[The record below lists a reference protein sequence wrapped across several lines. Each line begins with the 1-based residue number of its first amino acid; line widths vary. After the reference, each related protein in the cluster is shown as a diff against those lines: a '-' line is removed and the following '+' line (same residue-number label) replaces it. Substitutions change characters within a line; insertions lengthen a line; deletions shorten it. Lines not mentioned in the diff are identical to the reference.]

1 VRPWNWLHN
10 VAVPVV
16 LAVVEATWASL
27 CLSAIVNGSGR
38 FHMDLPYLAF
48 ALPAAAAACLVGLLA
63 RPSWRWWQRG
73 VVSAPLVGLG
83 AALTAG
89 LVSELSVPGTFA
101 AVALHP
107 WTVTGR
113 IPSDTAAI
121 AWLVAALTWS
131 RGTWLGARP
140 ITFAHAAWSV
150 TLGVLAFVGLF
161 LVLAADHDQAAPLA
175 TPLAA
180 VLFIVFFAGAIAVL
194 ALVRE
199 RDVEVEAQGRSATRP
214 SGAWLTVLA
223 IPLLGVAA
231 VALVVALLV
240 GPLAPLVGRAVERA
254 ALGIGAAIAW
264 LVRSIGDLF
273 PKSHPTPTTTTV
285 RGGPTGGFRPA
296 PKRLPAAPVHV
307 PVWIG
312 EVIALVVVGGG
323 LVLLVRWLAPRLAR
337 RRTATPMVDEDRDT
351 VFTWTHLW
359 EQVLALLRRLLTRRR
374 RRSLGTHEPGEPGA
388 TLAGSDQAGIRAQ
401 YRRLLAAARR
411 SEIGRAPSETTRE
424 FEHRLAGSVVPD
436 GAAGELDQLTRLYDR
451 VRYGDVP
458 DTAEER
464 AVARRDVDELVD
476 VLRRHAAL
484 EPEALEP
491 GQPEAK
497 PQMSV

>member
-16 LAVVEATWASL
+16 LAAVEATWASL

-48 ALPAAAAACLVGLLA
+48 ALPAAGAACLLGLSG

-73 VVSAPLVGLG
+73 VVSAPLVVLG

-121 AWLVAALTWS
+121 AWLVAALTWL

-150 TLGVLAFVGLF
+150 TLGVLAFVVLF
-161 LVLAADHDQAAPLA
+161 LVLAADHDQAAHLA

-240 GPLAPLVGRAVERA
+240 GPLAPLVGRAVKRA
-254 ALGIGAAIAW
+254 ALAIGAAVAW
-264 LVRSIGDLF
+264 LARAIGDLF
-273 PKSHPTPTTTTV
+273 PKSHPRSTITKA
-285 RGGPTGGFRPA
+285 RGAPTGGPRPA
-296 PKRLPAAPVHV
+296 PKRPPSAPVHV

-312 EVIALVVVGGG
+312 EVVAVVVIVVL

-337 RRTATPMVDEDRDT
+337 RRTATPVVDEERDT
-351 VFTWTHLW
+351 VFSWAHLRD
-359 EQVLALLRRLLTRRR
+359 QVLALFRRLFARR
-374 RRSLGTHEPGEPGA
+374 RRSFGADAPGEPVV

-424 FEHRLAGSVVPD
+424 FEHRLASSVVPD

-451 VRYGDVP
+451 VRYGEVP
-458 DTAEER
+458 GTTEER
-464 AVARRDVDELVD
+464 AIARRDVDELVE
-476 VLRRHAAL
+476 VFRRHAV
-484 EPEALEP
+484 PEP
-491 GQPEAK
+491 GGPSAR
-497 PQMSV
+497 PARPVRG

>member
-1 VRPWNWLHN
+1 MRPWNWLHN
-10 VAVPVV
+10 VAVPVA

-48 ALPAAAAACLVGLLA
+48 ALPAATAACLVGLSGRL
-63 RPSWRWWQRG
+63 SWRWWQRSIA
-73 VVSAPLVGLG
+73 VAPLVVLG

-89 LVSELSVPGTFA
+89 LVSELSVPGSFA

-107 WTVTGR
+107 WTVVGR
-113 IPSDTAAI
+113 VPSETAAI
-121 AWLVAALTWS
+121 AWLVAALTWL

-150 TLGVLAFVGLF
+150 SLGVLAFVVLF
-161 LVLAADHDQAAPLA
+161 LVLAADHHPAAHLA

-180 VLFIVFFAGAIAVL
+180 VLFIVFFAGSIAVL

-199 RDVEVEAQGRSATRP
+199 RDVEVEAQGRSNSRP

-254 ALGIGAAIAW
+254 ALAIGAAIAW
-264 LVRSIGDLF
+264 LVRAIGDLF

-307 PVWIG
+307 PAWIG
-312 EVIALVVVGGG
+312 VVVALVVVIGG
-323 LVLLVRWLAPRLAR
+323 VILLVRWLAPRLAR
-337 RRTATPMVDEDRDT
+337 RRTATPVIDEERDS
-351 VFTWTHLW
+351 VFTWAHLRD
-359 EQVLALLRRLLTRRR
+359 QVLAMLRRLFTRRR
-374 RRSLGTHEPGEPGA
+374 RSISADEPREPVV
-388 TLAGSDQAGIRAQ
+388 TLAGSDEAGIRAQ
-401 YRRLLAAARR
+401 YRRLLVAARQR
-411 SEIGRAPSETTRE
+411 EIGRAPSETTRE
-424 FEHRLAGSVVPD
+424 FERRLVSAVGPA

-451 VRYGDVP
+451 VRYGDLP

-464 AVARRDVDELVD
+464 AVARRDVDELVE
-476 VLRRHAAL
+476 VVRRHTAP
-484 EPEALEP
+484 EPEVLQP
-491 GQPEAK
+491 GTRP
-497 PQMSV
+497 

>member
-1 VRPWNWLHN
+1 VGPWNWLHN
-10 VAVPVV
+10 VAVPVA

-48 ALPAAAAACLVGLLA
+48 ALPAATAACLVGLSGRL
-63 RPSWRWWQRG
+63 SWRWWPR
-73 VVSAPLVGLG
+73 SIALAPLVVLG

-113 IPSDTAAI
+113 VPSDTAAI
-121 AWLVAALTWS
+121 AWLVAALTWF

-150 TLGVLAFVGLF
+150 TLGVLAFVVLF
-161 LVLAADHDQAAPLA
+161 LVLAADHHPTAHLA

-199 RDVEVEAQGRSATRP
+199 RDVEVEAQGRSNSRP

-223 IPLLGVAA
+223 IPLLGVAV
-231 VALVVALLV
+231 VALVVVLLV
-240 GPLAPLVGRAVERA
+240 GPLAPLVGRGVKRA
-254 ALGIGAAIAW
+254 ALAIGAAIAW
-264 LVRSIGDLF
+264 LVRAIGDLF

-312 EVIALVVVGGG
+312 EVIAVVVIIGG
-323 LVLLVRWLAPRLAR
+323 LILLVRWLAPRLAR
-337 RRTATPMVDEDRDT
+337 RRTATPVVDEERDS
-351 VFTWTHLW
+351 VFTWAHLRD
-359 EQVLALLRRLLTRRR
+359 QVLALLRRLFTRRQR
-374 RRSLGTHEPGEPGA
+374 RPSGADKPGEPVVP
-388 TLAGSDQAGIRAQ
+388 LAGSDQAGIRAQ

-411 SEIGRAPSETTRE
+411 SQIDRAPSETTRE
-424 FEHRLAGSVVPD
+424 FEHRLASTVGPD

-458 DTAEER
+458 DTAEDR
-464 AVARRDVDELVD
+464 ALARRDADELVE
-476 VLRRHAAL
+476 VVRRHTA
-484 EPEALEP
+484 PEP
-491 GQPEAK
+491 GGP
-497 PQMSV
+497 

>member
-1 VRPWNWLHN
+1 MRPWNWLHN
-10 VAVPVV
+10 VAVPVA

-48 ALPAAAAACLVGLLA
+48 ALPAATAACLVGLSGRL
-63 RPSWRWWQRG
+63 SWRWWQRSIA
-73 VVSAPLVGLG
+73 VAPLVVLG

-89 LVSELSVPGTFA
+89 LVSELSVPGSFA

-107 WTVTGR
+107 WTVVGR
-113 IPSDTAAI
+113 VPSETAAI
-121 AWLVAALTWS
+121 AWLVAALTWL

-150 TLGVLAFVGLF
+150 SLGVLAFVVLF
-161 LVLAADHDQAAPLA
+161 LVLAADHHPAAHLA

-180 VLFIVFFAGAIAVL
+180 VLFIVFFAGSIAVL

-199 RDVEVEAQGRSATRP
+199 RDVEVEAQGRSNSRP

-254 ALGIGAAIAW
+254 ALAIGAAIAW
-264 LVRSIGDLF
+264 LVRAIGDLF

-307 PVWIG
+307 PAWIG
-312 EVIALVVVGGG
+312 VVVALVVVIGG
-323 LVLLVRWLAPRLAR
+323 VILLVRWLAPRLAR
-337 RRTATPMVDEDRDT
+337 RRTATPVIDEERDS
-351 VFTWTHLW
+351 VFTWAHLRD
-359 EQVLALLRRLLTRRR
+359 QVLAMLRRLFTRRR
-374 RRSLGTHEPGEPGA
+374 RSISADEPREPVV
-388 TLAGSDQAGIRAQ
+388 TLAGSDEAGIRAQ
-401 YRRLLAAARR
+401 YRRLLVAARQR
-411 SEIGRAPSETTRE
+411 EIGRAPSETTRE
-424 FEHRLAGSVVPD
+424 FERRLASAVGPA

-451 VRYGDVP
+451 VRYGDLP

-464 AVARRDVDELVD
+464 AIARRDVDELVE
-476 VLRRHAAL
+476 VVRRHTAP
-484 EPEALEP
+484 EPEALKP

-497 PQMSV
+497 PQIPV